1 MCSWI
6 SRINTV
12 QMTILPKA
20 INRFNAIPIKIPVPF
35 FTEIEKAVLIWIHK
49 RPQTDPE
56 QKEQCWRDYNR
67 RSQDTL
73 QRQSNKNQYGVGT
86 TMT

>member
-1 MCSWI
+1 
-6 SRINTV
+6 
-12 QMTILPKA
+12 MTILPKA

-49 RPQTDPE
+49 RLQTDPE